1 MTVKRYHEMGVTSCT
16 ATVLDCKA
24 LNDGNFD
31 ILLDET
37 AIYPEGGGQLS
48 DTGYIGSARV
58 LHARDDGG
66 YVWHTC
72 DRAVAIGSKVD
83 VKADKD
89 VRLDHTQQHTGEH
102 MLSGIAHTLFGCTNV
117 GFHMAEDIVTVDFD
131 KQLTQEQIDEL
142 ELRVNEAIQRNEPTV
157 IRTVSPEEYETI
169 DIRKKAKGLK
179 GEITIVYAGGV
190 DSCTCCGTHC
200 ERAGEVGLLKIQS
213 HTNYKGGTR
222 IYFNCGMRAVI
233 SMQQDNASMDT
244 IARRFSTSADRA
256 VNAVIKQGDELAD
269 IKKELKRRTDA
280 LFAYRADE
288 LYTASDVTK
297 GVHAIV
303 HIEQGIDMNEL
314 GMLGERICANR
325 NAVAVL
331 FTKKPGQL
339 SYRVMRSKDVSL
351 SMRELIQAINAMF
364 NGKGG
369 GRDDSA
375 QGSAELSGSH
385 LSLNEALE
393 QLRNYLKKRLAE

>member
-58 LHARDDGG
+58 LHARDDDG

-157 IRTVSPEEYETI
+157 IRTVTPEEYETI

-233 SMQQDNASMDT
+233 LMQQDNARMDT

-314 GMLGERICANR
+314 GMLGERICANK

-393 QLRNYLKKRLAE
+393 QLRNYLKKRLAG

>member
-157 IRTVSPEEYETI
+157 IRTVTPEEYETI

-233 SMQQDNASMDT
+233 LMQQDNARMDT

-256 VNAVIKQGDELAD
+256 VNAVIKQGDELAAMKREFKQRTD
-269 IKKELKRRTDA
+269 MLLDYRAKELAEKAELCGKT
-280 LFAYRADE
+280 RAV
-288 LYTASDVTK
+288 VTMEE
-297 GVHAIV
+297 GLEA
-303 HIEQGIDMNEL
+303 NEL
-314 GMLGERICANR
+314 GFLCEKLCAHGNM
-325 NAVAVL
+325 VAVVL
-331 FTKKPGQL
+331 AQKGENL
-339 SYRVMRSKDVSL
+339 SYRVARSADVAL
-351 SMRELIQAINAMF
+351 SMRELIQAVNALF
-364 NGKGG
+364 GGKGG

-375 QGSAELSGSH
+375 QGSAKLNGSAKD
-385 LSLNEALE
+385 SVE
-393 QLRNYLKKRLAE
+393 QLKAYVYRRIKG

>member
-157 IRTVSPEEYETI
+157 IRTVTPEEYETI

-233 SMQQDNASMDT
+233 LMQQDNARMDT

-256 VNAVIKQGDELAD
+256 VDAVIKQGDELAD

-288 LYTASDVTK
+288 LYAASAVKEECHVCILLCLCSVQLFLTLAREIFAECIFHILFREEDVYTLERCI
-297 GVHAIV
+297 VWSHAVVLQILHGLHTLFG
-303 HIEQGIDMNEL
+303 HIL
-314 GMLGERICANR
+314 LGEH
-325 NAVAVL
+325 
-331 FTKKPGQL
+331 
-339 SYRVMRSKDVSL
+339 
-351 SMRELIQAINAMF
+351 
-364 NGKGG
+364 NGKFL
-369 GRDDSA
+369 SA
-375 QGSAELSGSH
+375 VVAEVDEDNH
-385 LSLNEALE
+385 IALF
-393 QLRNYLKKRLAE
+393 NHTVY

>member
-58 LHARDDGG
+58 LHARDDDG

-157 IRTVSPEEYETI
+157 IRTVTPEEYETI

-314 GMLGERICANR
+314 GMLGERICANK

>member
-83 VKADKD
+83 VKADRD

-157 IRTVSPEEYETI
+157 IRTVTPEEYETI

-233 SMQQDNASMDT
+233 LMQQDNARMDT

-256 VNAVIKQGDELAD
+256 VDAVIKQGDELAD

-288 LYTASDVTK
+288 LYAASDITK

-314 GMLGERICANR
+314 GMLGERICANK

-339 SYRVMRSKDVSL
+339 SYRVMRSRTL
-351 SMRELIQAINAMF
+351 LPCQNHR
-364 NGKGG
+364 
-369 GRDDSA
+369 
-375 QGSAELSGSH
+375 
-385 LSLNEALE
+385 
-393 QLRNYLKKRLAE
+393 